1 MKKTGQ
7 STAESTAGS
16 AGQRSELIAV
26 IDELVVLENR
36 IRLLGNR
43 IVGNRAF
50 SFDDEDDKINYD
62 LSHARNYLR
71 WGRQIVERELEMNN
85 IIAIITELGELEER
99 TRELMGQFDYGIA
112 ADYRVASGLS
122 QELSAARN
130 HLVRSLQIAAE
141 SMQ

>member
-16 AGQRSELIAV
+16 TAGSAGQRSEHIAV

-62 LSHARNYLR
+62 LSHAQNYLH
-71 WGRQIVERELEMNN
+71 WGRQIVERELE
-85 IIAIITELGELEER
+85 R
-99 TRELMGQFDYGIA
+99 TD
-112 ADYRVASGLS
+112 
-122 QELSAARN
+122 RN
-130 HLVRSLQIAAE
+130 E
-141 SMQ
+141 

>member
-7 STAESTAGS
+7 STAESTAGSTAGS

-50 SFDDEDDKINYD
+50 SFDDDKINYD
-62 LSHARNYLR
+62 LSHAQNYLH
-71 WGRQIVERELEMNN
+71 WGRQIVERELE
-85 IIAIITELGELEER
+85 R
-99 TRELMGQFDYGIA
+99 TD
-112 ADYRVASGLS
+112 
-122 QELSAARN
+122 RN
-130 HLVRSLQIAAE
+130 E
-141 SMQ
+141 

>member
-62 LSHARNYLR
+62 LSHAQNYLR
-71 WGRQIVERELEMNN
+71 WGRQIVERELE
-85 IIAIITELGELEER
+85 R
-99 TRELMGQFDYGIA
+99 TD
-112 ADYRVASGLS
+112 
-122 QELSAARN
+122 RN
-130 HLVRSLQIAAE
+130 E
-141 SMQ
+141 